1 MHGVRGRRED
11 GRDTRR
17 REGQGERG
25 PWASLRVAGTD
36 GHGQRKV
43 ANPWGAPEDLV
54 LEVRLE
60 DGRTRLFWHHELEA
74 VAEGALAGGT
84 AHGTVGALP
93 S

>member
-1 MHGVRGRRED
+1 MECGGVVR
-11 GRDTRR
+11 T
-17 REGQGERG
+17 EGIRVGARVRVSAALGLPSELQG
-25 PWASLRVAGTD
+25 LTGTVS
-36 GHGQRKV
+36 GKW